1 MHPGDFDAGVQGV
14 DLVTNLVTSRAESDV
29 LHVIGEGFI

>member
-14 DLVTNLVTSRAESDV
+14 DLVTSRAESDV